1 MRRAMGCFRK
11 VRTGQHRRA
20 TALYVDGADAMA
32 VDLRVWDGKDCLLK
46 KGDSPSPP
54 C

>member
-20 TALYVDGADAMA
+20 TALYVDGA